1 MNYKKTL
8 KYFLLGSVAHKTFRL
23 CFQNNL
29 KYEFT
34 KNISVRP

>member
-8 KYFLLGSVAHKTFRL
+8 KYFLLGSVAHKAFWL
-23 CFQNNL
+23 SFLNNL

-34 KNISVRP
+34 KIISVRP